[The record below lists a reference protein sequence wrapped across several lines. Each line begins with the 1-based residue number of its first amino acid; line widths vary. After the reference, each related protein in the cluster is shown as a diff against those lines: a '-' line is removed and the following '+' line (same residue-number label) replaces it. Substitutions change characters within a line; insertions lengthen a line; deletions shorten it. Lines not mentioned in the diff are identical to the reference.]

1 MEAAEKGD
9 TGLKRCE
16 VRAVKRRLELY
27 NDLLEMAAEKD
38 REAILLQEKYENLA
52 GAKAISYAPQNGG
65 SGREKTSIYHE
76 IFAEQ
81 LEADRKAAKYRLE
94 AKRIE
99 RFIGQIGDTQETK
112 LILERAYLKG
122 DRYWDIG
129 EDLGYTKDGIRKKI
143 DRCLEDVPASVAEA
157 SQLI

>member
-1 MEAAEKGD
+1 M
-9 TGLKRCE
+9 KRCE
-16 VRAVKRRLELY
+16 VRAVKRRLEMY

-99 RFIGQIGDTQETK
+99 RFIGQIDHEDK
-112 LILERAYLKG
+112 LILERAYIKG
-122 DRYWDIG
+122 ERYLDIG
-129 EDLGYTKDGIRKKI
+129 NDLGYSKCGILRKI
-143 DRCLEDVPASVAEA
+143 DRCLEDVPASLAEA
-157 SQLI
+157 SELL